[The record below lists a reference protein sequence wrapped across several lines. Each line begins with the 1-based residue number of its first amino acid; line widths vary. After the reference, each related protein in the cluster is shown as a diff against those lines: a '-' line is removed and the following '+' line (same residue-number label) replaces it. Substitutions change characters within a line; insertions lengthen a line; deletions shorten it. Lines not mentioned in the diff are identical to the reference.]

1 MLMIGLIFSTTHYM
15 RKQNTTKMNQKNN
28 FDKYEVDRAVM
39 DFISGNT
46 NTAAA
51 KGLTNSICNMQSL
64 WLLAKMASN
73 VRKCNND

>member
-1 MLMIGLIFSTTHYM
+1 
-15 RKQNTTKMNQKNN
+15 MNQKNN
-28 FDKYEVDRAVM
+28 FDKYEADRAIM

-46 NTAAA
+46 NTPAA
-51 KGLTNSICNMQSL
+51 KGLTNSICNIQSL